1 VPKEEFKI
9 LNYDSKIDM
18 SVLETEN
25 RIKFE
30 LFFSK
35 KDTFEL
41 KKFLNLKSI
50 KKLSMAGTIKAT
62 LFNQWDLKAKIGAT
76 IVQESVLSLKLVTSR
91 IDKTIKRSIIKGR
104 DEMVETNELY
114 LNDSDFVENEIDIG
128 AIFSESLALEIP
140 TFPKKENE
148 VFKSKTFAGEGI
160 APLTE
165 EKLSPFSVL
174 AKLQENNPNE

>member
-1 VPKEEFKI
+1 MPKEEFKI

-18 SVLETEN
+18 SVLETKN

-35 KDTFEL
+35 KDTLEL
-41 KKFLNLKSI
+41 KKFLNLKSL

-148 VFKSKTFAGEGI
+148 VFQSKTFAGEGI
-160 APLTE
+160 VPLTE
-165 EKLSPFSVL
+165 EKRSPFSVL

>member
-1 VPKEEFKI
+1 MPKEEFKI

-35 KDTFEL
+35 KDTLEL
-41 KKFLNLKSI
+41 KKILNLKSL

-91 IDKTIKRSIIKGR
+91 IDKTIKR
-104 DEMVETNELY
+104 
-114 LNDSDFVENEIDIG
+114 
-128 AIFSESLALEIP
+128 
-140 TFPKKENE
+140 
-148 VFKSKTFAGEGI
+148 
-160 APLTE
+160 
-165 EKLSPFSVL
+165 
-174 AKLQENNPNE
+174 